1 MHICILS
8 VGTRGDVQPY
18 IALGKGLQAAGH
30 QVQLA
35 TLGMFE
41 PMVRSYG
48 LGFALIEE
56 SPLSFIERVIASG
69 SNFVQR
75 MLETRRII
83 TSMMER
89 LLEDAWR
96 AVQDAD
102 MIMTSNLLTYPGY
115 SLAEKLGVPSIGTL
129 LVPYLRT
136 RAFPNPAFFSGQRS
150 LSGRGNLLTYDL
162 FNQATWQLYR
172 SSMNKQRQR
181 FGLSPLP
188 MLGIARQMLREH
200 YPFLCAYSPFV
211 VPRPADWEANIHV
224 TGYWLLDAPA
234 NWHPP
239 ESLLAFLEAGPP
251 PVYIGLGSMKT
262 RDPAATTA
270 LMVQALAQ
278 SGQRGILLTG
288 PGGVSQASLPGEVFT
303 LTEVLHDWLF
313 PRMAAVVHHGGAGTT
328 AAGLRTGMPTII
340 TPMYSDQF
348 FWGQRVAALGVGPPP
363 IPQKHLTTERLAT
376 AIRLAT
382 SDQAMQERA
391 RAVGQKL
398 REEDGVAQAVRVIEA
413 IRAARPASSLIG
425 GS

>member
-1 MHICILS
+1 MQICILS

-41 PMVRSYG
+41 PVVRSYG
-48 LGFALIEE
+48 LDFALIKE

-75 MLETRRII
+75 LLETRRII
-83 TSMMER
+83 TAMMGR
-89 LLEDAWR
+89 LLDDAWQ

-102 MIMTSNLLTYPGY
+102 LIITSNLLIYPGY
-115 SLAEKLGVPSIGTL
+115 SLSEQLGVPSIGTL

-150 LSGRGNLLTYDL
+150 LGGRGNLLTYDL

-188 MLGIARQMLREH
+188 MLGIAGQMLREH
-200 YPFLCAYSPFV
+200 YPFLYAYSPLV

-224 TGYWLLDAPA
+224 TGYWFLNAPA
-234 NWHPP
+234 SWQPP
-239 ESLLAFLEAGPP
+239 EALLAFLEAGPP

-262 RDPAATTA
+262 RDPAATTE
-270 LMVQALAQ
+270 LMLQALAR
-278 SGQRGILLTG
+278 SGQRGILLTSSS
-288 PGGVSQASLPGEVFT
+288 GVNETEVPGEVYT
-303 LTEVLHDWLF
+303 LTEAPHDWLF

-328 AAGLRTGMPTII
+328 AAGLRAGVPTII
-340 TPMYSDQF
+340 TPVYSDQF
-348 FWGQRVAALGVGPPP
+348 FWGQRIATLGVGPSP
-363 IPQKHLTTERLAT
+363 IPQKQLTAERLAT

-382 SDQAMQERA
+382 SDQAMQDRA
-391 RAVGQKL
+391 RAVGQTL
-398 REEDGVAQAVRVIEA
+398 RKEDGVAQAVRIIEA
-413 IRAARPASSLIG
+413 ILAARTTSSLIG

>member
-30 QVQLA
+30 QIQLA

-56 SPLSFIERVIASG
+56 SPLSFLDRVIASG
-69 SNFVQR
+69 GNVVQR
-75 MLETRRII
+75 LLETRRII
-83 TSMMER
+83 TAMMER
-89 LLEDAWR
+89 LLEDAWH

-102 MIMTSNLLTYPGY
+102 VIITSNLLIYPGY
-115 SLAEKLGVPSIGTL
+115 SLSEHLGVPSIGTFL
-129 LVPYLRT
+129 APYLRT
-136 RAFPNPAFFSGQRS
+136 RAFPNSAFFSGQHA
-150 LSGRGNLLTYDL
+150 LGGRGNLLTYDL

-172 SSMNKQRQR
+172 GSMNRQRRR

-188 MLGIARQMLREH
+188 MLGIAGQMLREH
-200 YPFLCAYSPFV
+200 SPFLCAYSPLL
-211 VPRPADWEANIHV
+211 VPRPMDWGDGIHV

-234 NWHPP
+234 TWQPP
-239 ESLLAFLEAGPP
+239 DALLAFLEAGPP

-262 RDPAATTA
+262 HDPAATTE

-288 PGGVSQASLPGEVFT
+288 SLGISQSEMSD
-303 LTEVLHDWLF
+303 EVLTLAEAPHDWLF

-328 AAGLRTGMPTII
+328 AAGLRAGVPTII
-340 TPMYSDQF
+340 TPIYGDQF
-348 FWGQRVAALGVGPPP
+348 FWGQRIAALGVGPPP
-363 IPQKHLTTERLAT
+363 IPQKHLTPERLA
-376 AIRLAT
+376 AALRLAT

-391 RAVGQKL
+391 RAVGHTLK
-398 REEDGVAQAVRVIEA
+398 EEDGVAQAVRIIET
-413 IRAARPASSLIG
+413 IHAARPT

>member
-1 MHICILS
+1 MQICILS

-41 PMVRSYG
+41 PVVRSYG
-48 LGFALIEE
+48 LDFALIKE

-75 MLETRRII
+75 LLETRRII
-83 TSMMER
+83 TAMMGR
-89 LLEDAWR
+89 LLDDAWQ

-102 MIMTSNLLTYPGY
+102 LIITSNLLIYPGY
-115 SLAEKLGVPSIGTL
+115 SLSEQLGVPSIGTL

-150 LSGRGNLLTYDL
+150 LGGRGNLLTYDL

-188 MLGIARQMLREH
+188 MLGIAGQMLREH
-200 YPFLCAYSPFV
+200 YPFLYAYSPLV

-224 TGYWLLDAPA
+224 TGYWFLNAPA
-234 NWHPP
+234 SWQPP
-239 ESLLAFLEAGPP
+239 EALLAFLEAGPP

-262 RDPAATTA
+262 RDPAATTE
-270 LMVQALAQ
+270 LMLQALAR
-278 SGQRGILLTG
+278 SGQRGILL
-288 PGGVSQASLPGEVFT
+288 PSSSGVNETEVPAEVYT
-303 LTEVLHDWLF
+303 LTEAPHDWIF

-328 AAGLRTGMPTII
+328 AAGLRAGVPPII
-340 TPMYSDQF
+340 TPVYSDQF
-348 FWGQRVAALGVGPPP
+348 FWGQRIATLGVGPSP
-363 IPQKHLTTERLAT
+363 IPQKQLTAERLAT

-391 RAVGQKL
+391 RAVGQTL
-398 REEDGVAQAVRVIEA
+398 RKEDGVAQAVRIIEA
-413 IRAARPASSLIG
+413 ILAARTTSSLIG